1 MLNFGDTYFYE
12 RVSLIKRWFEMNT
25 INLISKTPE
34 RYEMREAI
42 KTFRTNVQ
50 FSGSDIKVISITSS
64 TQNEGKSFVSLE
76 LAKSLA
82 ETGKKVLF
90 VDADLRK
97 SALAER
103 YVDEK
108 NMLGLS
114 HYLSG
119 QSNSDEIVYAT
130 QFENLYVI
138 FSGPFPPNPVELLGG
153 KKFDDMIEYYRS
165 IFDYIIVDTPPLGLV
180 IDAAIVSTKCDGVII
195 NVAANYT
202 SYRSVQFVKK
212 QLERAGC
219 NILGAVLNM
228 AEPENLGY
236 KSSMFYNYY
245 RRKYNYYYSE
255 DKEQKNFV
263 SLNVNNKE

>member
-1 MLNFGDTYFYE
+1 
-12 RVSLIKRWFEMNT
+12 MNT
-25 INLISKTPE
+25 INLISKMPE
-34 RYEMREAI
+34 RYEMREAF

-82 ETGKKVLF
+82 ETGKKVLL

-97 SALAER
+97 SALADR

-108 NMLGLS
+108 DMLGLS

-130 QFENLYVI
+130 QFEALYVV
-138 FSGPFPPNPVELLGG
+138 FSGPYPPNPVELLGS
-153 KKFDDMIEYYRS
+153 KKFDEMIEYYRS
-165 IFDYIIVDTPPLGLV
+165 IFDYIIIDTPPLGLV
-180 IDAAIVSTKCDGVII
+180 IDAAVVSTKCDGVII
-195 NVAANYT
+195 NVAANQT
-202 SYRSVQFVKK
+202 SYRSAQFVKK

-236 KSSMFYNYY
+236 KSSLFYNYYY

-255 DKEQKNFV
+255 DKEQKNFAA
-263 SLNVNNKE
+263 LNIDNKE